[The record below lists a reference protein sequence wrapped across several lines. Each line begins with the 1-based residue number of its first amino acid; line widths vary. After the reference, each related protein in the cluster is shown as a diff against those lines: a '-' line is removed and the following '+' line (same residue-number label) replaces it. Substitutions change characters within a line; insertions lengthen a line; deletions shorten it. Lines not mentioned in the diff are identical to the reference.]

1 MVMRQRASLIWLFA
15 AGAAVCAA
23 QQDQR
28 TAAVQ
33 LADHYAAVYQV
44 PRELVHSIIEVES
57 GWHPRAVSS
66 KGAVGLMQLMPAT
79 AATFGVTNRF
89 EIDQNIRGGV
99 AYLARLLK
107 LFSGD
112 LRLVAA
118 AYLTGEAQILRAG
131 LKYSNAEVYRYVVK
145 VARLYSEKRLKR
157 LKLRPSRQTRCK
169 EVVSYDGHKVG
180 VLHCPHTRIR
190 GTGAWTSSSADS
202 GPTAGR
208 RPFNSRRPSDDS
220 VFGAALRNGDSDA
233 GAD

>member
-1 MVMRQRASLIWLFA
+1 MVMIKWVSLIWLFA
-15 AGAAVCAA
+15 VGAAACAA

-28 TAAVQ
+28 TGAVQ

-107 LFSGD
+107 VFNGD

-157 LKLRPSRQTRCK
+157 LHT
-169 EVVSYDGHKVG
+169 EVVAPNTLQGGSQ
-180 VLHCPHTRIR
+180 L
-190 GTGAWTSSSADS
+190 
-202 GPTAGR
+202 
-208 RPFNSRRPSDDS
+208 
-220 VFGAALRNGDSDA
+220 
-233 GAD
+233 

>member
-1 MVMRQRASLIWLFA
+1 
-15 AGAAVCAA
+15 
-23 QQDQR
+23 
-28 TAAVQ
+28 
-33 LADHYAAVYQV
+33 
-44 PRELVHSIIEVES
+44 
-57 GWHPRAVSS
+57 
-66 KGAVGLMQLMPAT
+66 MQLMPAT

-157 LKLRPSRQTRCK
+157 LQT
-169 EVVSYDGHKVG
+169 E
-180 VLHCPHTRIR
+180 
-190 GTGAWTSSSADS
+190 
-202 GPTAGR
+202 
-208 RPFNSRRPSDDS
+208 
-220 VFGAALRNGDSDA
+220 ALAPNTLQGGSQL
-233 GAD
+233 